1 MGRKVNRYERL
12 WMEGGGSSE
21 ESTIVLKLEIIFFRH
36 WSIGIVNLLDTD
48 MASLRIRISDQI
60 ESLRVQVLFTNGRRI
75 K

>member
-12 WMEGGGSSE
+12 WMEGGSSE

-36 WSIGIVNLLDTD
+36 WSIGIVNLLD